1 MHTMQIKEITNIE
14 EDRMELS
21 RLFQEVVAHGASMN
35 FLHPMSDETALR
47 YWDGVLSEYVQLYAA
62 ILDDKI
68 AGTVQLHLSDK
79 ENGQHR
85 AEIAKLMTH
94 PDARRKGVAKSLLQ
108 HAEQA
113 AIQADRWLLLLD
125 TEKDGPANFLYLAEG
140 YKSIG
145 EIPAYSQDP
154 FGEYK
159 DVTVYYKHLK

>member
-1 MHTMQIKEITNIE
+1 MHTMQIKEIKNIE

-47 YWDGVLSEYVQLYAA
+47 YWDGVLSEDVQLYAA

-85 AEIAKLMTH
+85 
-94 PDARRKGVAKSLLQ
+94 RKS
-108 HAEQA
+108 
-113 AIQADRWLLLLD
+113 
-125 TEKDGPANFLYLAEG
+125 PN
-140 YKSIG
+140 
-145 EIPAYSQDP
+145 
-154 FGEYK
+154 
-159 DVTVYYKHLK
+159 

>member
-1 MHTMQIKEITNIE
+1 
-14 EDRMELS
+14 
-21 RLFQEVVAHGASMN
+21 
-35 FLHPMSDETALR
+35 ETALR

-145 EIPAYSQDP
+145 
-154 FGEYK
+154 
-159 DVTVYYKHLK
+159 